1 MRAVI
6 MNSDGKVAV
15 ETVPDPQLPGPDGA
29 VIKVDAAAICGSD
42 LHFYDGDMPSV
53 DGLSIGHEAVGTVVE
68 VGPAVTGITV
78 GDRVMVSCIAACGNC
93 PGCRAGDPATC
104 DHGSTI
110 FGFGAGLGGAQAEL
124 LAVPVAQSTLMKL
137 PDSIDD
143 EAALLLTD
151 NLVTGWTAARR
162 GEVSPGQSVLV
173 LGLGAVGLC
182 AVRSALALGAA
193 RVFVYDPVAG
203 RRARGAAF
211 GGIAVGDDGADP
223 VAAVLEATG
232 GRGADVVIDAV
243 ATDRS
248 LDSAFGAVR
257 TGGTVSVV
265 GVHDLNPYPL
275 PILIGVYRSITL
287 RMSMAAV
294 QSSWREVVP
303 LIAAGKLD
311 TTGVFT
317 HRMPLD
323 QAPEAYELVAARTAD
338 CTKVVLTG

>member
-6 MNSDGKVAV
+6 MNSGGKVGV
-15 ETVPDPQLPGPDGA
+15 ETLPDPTLPGPQG
-29 VIKVDAAAICGSD
+29 VIVGVTAAAICGSD
-42 LHFYDGDMPSV
+42 LHFFDGDLPTL

-68 VGPAVTGITV
+68 VGDAVNSVAV
-78 GDRVMVSCIAACGNC
+78 GDRVMVSCIAGCGHC
-93 PGCRAGDPATC
+93 PGCGAGDPAIC
-104 DHGSTI
+104 DNGSTI

-124 LAVPVAQSTLMKL
+124 LAVPAADATLMKL

-151 NLVTGWTAARR
+151 NLATGWTAARR
-162 GEVSPGQSVLV
+162 GDVGPGQSVLV

-182 AVRSALALGAA
+182 AVRAAVALGAA

-203 RRARGAAF
+203 RRTRGETF
-211 GGIAVGDDGADP
+211 GGIAVGDDV
-223 VAAVLEATG
+223 VAEVLDATS
-232 GRGADVVIDAV
+232 GRGVDVVIDAV
-243 ATDRS
+243 ATDKS
-248 LDSAFGAVR
+248 LDLAFSAVR

-265 GVHDLNPYPL
+265 GIHDMAPYPM
-275 PILIGVYRSITL
+275 PILMGVYRSVTL

-303 LIAAGKLD
+303 LITAGKLD

-317 HRMPLD
+317 HRLPLE
-323 QAPEAYELVAARTAD
+323 QAADAYAQISARTAD
-338 CTKVVLTG
+338 CTKIMLTT

>member
-6 MNSDGKVAV
+6 MNSGGAV
-15 ETVPDPQLPGPDGA
+15 QVDTVPDPQLPGPDGA

-42 LHFYDGDMPSV
+42 LHFYDGDLPSV

-68 VGPAVTGITV
+68 VGSAVRTVAV
-78 GDRVMVSCIAACGNC
+78 GDRVMVSCIASCGHC
-93 PGCRAGDPATC
+93 PGCWAGDPATC
-104 DHGSTI
+104 DSGSTI

-124 LAVPVAQSTLMKL
+124 LAVPAADHLLLRL
-137 PDSIDD
+137 PDSVDD
-143 EAALLLTD
+143 EAGLLLTD
-151 NLVTGWTAARR
+151 NLATGWTAARR
-162 GEVSPGQSVLV
+162 GDVSPGKTVLV

-193 RVFVYDPVAG
+193 RVLVFDPVAG
-203 RRARGAAF
+203 RRSRAESF
-211 GGIAVGDDGADP
+211 GGTPVDGD
-223 VAAVLEATG
+223 VTAAVLDATG

-248 LDSAFGAVR
+248 LDSAFAAVR
-257 TGGTVSVV
+257 AGGTVSVV
-265 GVHDLNPYPL
+265 GVHDLNPYPMQV
-275 PILIGVYRSITL
+275 LIGVYRSITL

-294 QSSWREVVP
+294 QSAWRETLP

-317 HRMPLD
+317 GRMPLD
-323 QAPEAYELVAARTAD
+323 QAADAYAMVAARTAD
-338 CTKVVLTG
+338 CTKVMLTV